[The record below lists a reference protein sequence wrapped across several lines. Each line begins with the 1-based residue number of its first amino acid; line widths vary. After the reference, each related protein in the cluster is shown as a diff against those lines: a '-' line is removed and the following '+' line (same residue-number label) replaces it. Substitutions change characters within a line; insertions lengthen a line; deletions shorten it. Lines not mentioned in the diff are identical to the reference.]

1 MSLGVEEVWAAVVEE
16 RRSLADEIA
25 PLGPDVLDR
34 ASRCSG
40 WRVRD
45 VLGHLVW
52 LAERSRAQL
61 LADSARVHP
70 DPNRAV
76 MRIATRTGEGAEAG
90 ELADRLR
97 AAAGGRGRAP
107 LLPPAAVL
115 GEVLAHRADIA
126 TAAGL
131 APRPADERLR
141 TVLELY
147 RRLWFAFHVPRSIRR
162 VRFEPDGAGWDV
174 GPPDGEV
181 VRGPADEVLLAATG
195 RSAAVEGPGVGLL
208 RRAR

>member
-1 MSLGVEEVWAAVVEE
+1 MKASEEQVWAAVVEE
-16 RRSLADEIA
+16 RRSLADEVA
-25 PLGPDVLDR
+25 GLDADVLDR
-34 ASRCSG
+34 PSRCEG

-76 MRIATRTGEGAEAG
+76 MRIAIRTGEGAAAG
-90 ELADRLR
+90 DLAERLR

-107 LLPPAAVL
+107 FLPPAAVL
-115 GEVLAHRADIA
+115 GEVRAHRADIA
-126 TAAGL
+126 AAAGL
-131 APRPADERLR
+131 APRPADDRLR

-162 VRFEPDGAGWDV
+162 VRFEPDGAGWAV

-195 RSAAVEGPGVGLL
+195 RSAAVGGPGVGLL